1 MSICYG
7 YGRHSTAQQGVTEE
21 VQRNA
26 VYRYWE
32 QELQPKGVQWGGW
45 HYDVAKSASIPF
57 SERPEGLKVWTLLQ
71 PGDHVAWHKL
81 DRAFRSVHDGCA
93 NMEMLASKGVTVHSL
108 DLRIDTSTPL
118 GKFFQTVV
126 LAVAQLEKE
135 YIGMRTRE
143 AVLQLKKEGK
153 PYSTA
158 KPFGWRK
165 VVTKK
170 TRYYIPDLEERAII
184 EHLYSMKCGGAT
196 WVDLELW
203 SYTQKTHKTTRRWSL
218 RNLKWAMM
226 AREHQYPRTVF
237 TYPEMRAFHRSAINA
252 KRQSQATNE

>member
-1 MSICYG
+1 MPACYG
-7 YGRHSTAQQGVTEE
+7 YGRHSTNLQGVTEE

-32 QELQPKGVQWGGW
+32 QELQPKGVRWGGW
-45 HYDVAKSASIPF
+45 FYDKAKSASIPF
-57 SERPEGLKVWTLLQ
+57 SDRPEGLRVWTLLQ

-93 NMEMLASKGVTVHSL
+93 NMEMLAAKGVTVHSL

-135 YIGMRTRE
+135 YIGLRTKE
-143 AVLQLKKEGK
+143 AVLQLKAEGK

-158 KPFGWRK
+158 RPFGWRR

-170 TRYYIPDLEERAII
+170 TRYFVPDPDERTVI
-184 EHLYSMKCGGAT
+184 EFLYQMKLSGKSWA
-196 WVDLELW
+196 DMEIW
-203 SYTQKTHKTTRRWSL
+203 SYHQKQFKTERRWHI
-218 RNLKWAMM
+218 RNLRWAMM
-226 AREHQYPRTVF
+226 AHRHGYPRNIF
-237 TYPEMRAFHRSAINA
+237 TYEEMLAFHRSQINA
-252 KRQSQATNE
+252 ETQPQ